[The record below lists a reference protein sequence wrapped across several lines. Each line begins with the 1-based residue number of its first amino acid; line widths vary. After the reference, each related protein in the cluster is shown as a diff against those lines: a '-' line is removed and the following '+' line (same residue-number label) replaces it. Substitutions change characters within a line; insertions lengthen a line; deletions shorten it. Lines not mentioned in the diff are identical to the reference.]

1 MMGLKAKF
9 DECFK
14 AEFPATYEAVLRGE
28 TKPHG
33 DFSNAWWGFR
43 EGYRCALP
51 TTEPRAPRKRFPDIG
66 WSVIIV
72 VWTLFGFY
80 AGYHYPRDVEIE
92 STKPVV
98 LTYEITL
105 EAQKALML
113 RSVEG
118 FPKCEPE
125 EAR

>member
-1 MMGLKAKF
+1 MTDLKAKF

-14 AEFPATYEAVLRGE
+14 AEFPATYEAILRGE
-28 TKPHG
+28 PKPHG

-43 EGYRCALP
+43 EGYRCAMP
-51 TTEPRAPRKRFPDIG
+51 TSEPMRPRVRPWRLTHLLSF
-66 WSVIIV
+66 SALVAV
-72 VWTLFGFY
+72 FML
-80 AGYHYPRDVEIE
+80 GYYYPRDVEIE
-92 STKPVV
+92 SSKPIV
-98 LTYEITL
+98 LNYEITP

-118 FPKCEPE
+118 FPKCEAE